1 MDRIATDKLVK
12 DMHAVVVDAEDLLKA
27 TAGQANERVEKL
39 RARAAESLRVARDQL
54 DTLGGQVH
62 AKVKENPWAAAG
74 IAAGVG
80 LLLGLLIGR
89 RD

>member
-12 DMHAVVVDAEDLLKA
+12 DMHAVVIDAEDLLKA
-27 TAGQANERVEKL
+27 TAGQASERVEKL
-39 RARAAESLRVARDQL
+39 RARATESLRVAREQL
-54 DTLGGQVH
+54 AAAGGQVD

>member
-1 MDRIATDKLVK
+1 MDRIATDKLVQ
-12 DMHAVVVDAEDLLKA
+12 DMQAVVVDAREQLA
-27 TAGQANERVEKL
+27 AAG
-39 RARAAESLRVARDQL
+39 D
-54 DTLGGQVH
+54 QVH